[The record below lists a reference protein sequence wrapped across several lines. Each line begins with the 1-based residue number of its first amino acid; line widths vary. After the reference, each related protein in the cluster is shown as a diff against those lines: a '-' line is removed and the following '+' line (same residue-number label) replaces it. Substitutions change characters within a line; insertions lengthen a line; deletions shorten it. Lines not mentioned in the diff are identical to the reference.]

1 MPKNGRHS
9 DSREIPK
16 LPVLGWSSFSGDYAA
31 PIPSVLNARHHR
43 YTISGRA
50 AIALALRVLGVQPGD
65 KVLVP
70 TYHCPTMISPV
81 VQAGAHPVFY
91 PITASGAPDLKWLAR
106 ADLAGARAILAT
118 HYFGLPQPM
127 AIVRSFCVARGYNLI
142 EDCAHAFFGISDDW
156 PVGSWGDVSI
166 ASLTKFFPV
175 PEGGIIASATRP
187 LNALDLTPR
196 GWYGEFKVV
205 ADAVELGVAH
215 DRFPGLNSL
224 FAGVYRMK
232 NWLRHRDREPVRDAH
247 RGHDSSAAPAV
258 ERLLSSSQPALAVRW
273 IASLAHRSRIV
284 ELRRRNYAELA
295 RRLSGL
301 AGARPL
307 RAQLPDAAA
316 PYVFPLYVDDPA
328 ASYQRLRAA
337 GIPIFRWDEIWPGTP
352 DIEGD
357 RGLDWSTHVFQLGCH
372 QDLSE
377 QNLDAI
383 VTKVQTIIQDKP
395 PRSAPKPS
403 LPPTILNSKKTSSS
417 MKRILMIAFHFPPL
431 AGSSGIQRT
440 LRFARHL
447 PQFGWEPLVLTAEP
461 RAYER
466 VSDDQV
472 DDVRAGSIVERAFA
486 LDSARHLAVMGRYP
500 AFVAR
505 PDRWAT
511 WWLGAIP
518 RGLAMIRKYRPEV
531 IWSTYPIATAH
542 RIGRTLHRLSGVPWV
557 ADFRDPMAQEGYP
570 ADPKTWQSFKRIE
583 QDALHMAASSVFVTR
598 GAARLYRSR
607 YPDVPDERIAVIEN
621 GYDEDS
627 FQLLDASAEDAGPLI
642 PGTLTLLHSGVV
654 YPSERDPTHFFQ
666 ALRRMLDDGS
676 LRAGE
681 LRVRLRA
688 SAHEALL
695 GKLITTNRVV
705 EVVELAAPIPY
716 REALKE
722 MMRADGLLVLQARNC
737 NEQIPAKI
745 YEYLRCRRP
754 IIALTDP
761 PGDTAEMLRR
771 AGIDN
776 IARLDSSEDIAH
788 ELRRFLDTLRRGA
801 ASLPNEAFMTAASRL
816 ERTRELARLLDG
828 LPPLP
833 HK

>member
-1 MPKNGRHS
+1 
-9 DSREIPK
+9 
-16 LPVLGWSSFSGDYAA
+16 VLGWSSFSGDYAA
-31 PIPSVLNARHHR
+31 PIPGVMNARHHR

-50 AIALALRVLGVQPGD
+50 AIALALRVLGVEPGD

-91 PITASGAPDLKWLAR
+91 PITESGAPDLKWLAR

-127 AIVRSFCVARGYNLI
+127 AVMRSFCVARGYTLI

-156 PVGSWGDVSI
+156 PVGSWGDISI

-175 PEGGIIASATRP
+175 PEGGLIASATRP
-187 LNALDLTPR
+187 LNALALERR
-196 GWYGEFKVV
+196 GWYGEIKAA
-205 ADAVELGVAH
+205 ADAIELGVVH
-215 DRFPGLNSL
+215 ERFPGLNSL
-224 FAGVYRMK
+224 FAGVFAMK
-232 NWLRHRDREPVRDAH
+232 NRFRQRARGPLRDANGD
-247 RGHDSSAAPAV
+247 RDAAVTRVV
-258 ERLLSSSQPALAVRW
+258 ERLLSFSRPAMAVRW
-273 IASLAHRSRIV
+273 ITSTVHRSRIV

-307 RAQLPDAAA
+307 QAQLPDAAA

-337 GIPIFRWDEIWPGTP
+337 GIPIFRWDEVWPGTP
-352 DIEGD
+352 VIDGD

-383 VTKVQTIIQDKP
+383 VTKVRTIIQDKP
-395 PRSAPKPS
+395 RGAPRTS
-403 LPPTILNSKKTSSS
+403 LSPTILKSKETGSSV
-417 MKRILMIAFHFPPL
+417 KRILMIAFHFPPL

-447 PQFGWEPLVLTAEP
+447 PQFGWEPLVLTADP

-486 LDSARHLAVMGRYP
+486 LDSARHLAVRGRYP
-500 AFVAR
+500 AFIAR

-518 RGLAMIRKYRPEV
+518 RGLAMIRKYRPQV

-570 ADPKTWQSFKRIE
+570 ADPKTWRSFKRIE
-583 QDALHMAASSVFVTR
+583 QDALHVAASSVFVTP

-607 YPDVPDERIAVIEN
+607 YPDVPHERIAVIEN

-627 FQLLDASAEDAGPLI
+627 FQLLDGSAAGAGPLI
-642 PGTLTLLHSGVV
+642 PGTLTLVHSGVV
-654 YPSERDPTHFFQ
+654 YPSERDPTQFFH
-666 ALRRMLDDGS
+666 ALRRMLDEGT
-676 LRAGE
+676 LHPGE

-688 SAHEALL
+688 SAHEGLL
-695 GKLITTNRVV
+695 AQLIGRYAVAD
-705 EVVELAAPIPY
+705 VVELAPPIPY
-716 REALKE
+716 RDALKE
-722 MMRADGLLVLQARNC
+722 MMRADGLLVLQASNC
-737 NEQIPAKI
+737 NEQIPAKV
-745 YEYLRCRRP
+745 YEYLRCGRP
-754 IIALTDP
+754 IIGLTDP
-761 PGDTAEMLRR
+761 AGDTANMLRR

-776 IARLDSSEDIAH
+776 IVRLDSAEDIAR
-788 ELRRFLDTLRRGA
+788 ELRRFLGEMQRGEA
-801 ASLPNEAFMTAASRL
+801 ALPNAAYVMGASRL
-816 ERTRELARLLDG
+816 QRTRELADLLDR
-828 LPPLP
+828 LPLLQKD
-833 HK
+833 H